1 MGMPGA
7 APAQTQQIITLP
19 NGQQVILA
27 TGAAAGPAGGIQAMA
42 AAGGSLPLQQ
52 AAAAQPAAATVP
64 ITGTALSTLQTTQPG
79 ASATTNLQQQGSGAT
94 GLRPGMRL
102 ICGGIWHFGNGSDA
116 KSIPR
121 LEMYDQLSQFF
132 NFFVN

>member
-52 AAAAQPAAATVP
+52 AAAAAQPAAATVP

-94 GLRPGMRL
+94 GLRLGMRL

-116 KSIPR
+116 KSPGWKCMTNYPNS
-121 LEMYDQLSQFF
+121 LTSL
-132 NFFVN
+132 